1 MNKKTASLSPEFC
14 SLLFRTISDGVYLID
29 PATSRILDSNPA
41 GYQVLGMER
50 EELVD
55 ESVLTLNRDV
65 KGPEQWREIVEMI
78 KAKGHYVFAGRH
90 TRKDGT
96 DFPVEVVTD
105 YIDYAGQPLL
115 ISVARDLSDHLRMR
129 EYLNDSQLIRTLL
142 LNDSSDGLWD
152 WNLENDTLFL
162 SPQWFRMLGYSPHEI
177 PTPTL
182 DTWVSSVHPDDIEGV
197 FKLLQEHLDGKTSR
211 YEARYRLRTRNGHYL
226 WVHDR
231 GMIAASDDNGRA
243 TRMIGLVLDVTESQ
257 MYADQ
262 LLTLSQRDELT
273 GLYNRRT
280 GYELFERYLH
290 DSRENGMPMQVVM
303 LDIDHFKSLN
313 DSYGHQVGDQ
323 AILHVTKLLRAHMRQ
338 EDMMFRWGGEEFL
351 LLCPSVQRKQ
361 AIQLIQRL
369 LAAVESMPFEA
380 EGELSLQMTCSAG
393 IASFPQDGDT
403 IRTLVSAADKAMYE
417 AKQAGRNRIA

>member
-1 MNKKTASLSPEFC
+1 MS
-14 SLLFRTISDGVYLID
+14 
-29 PATSRILDSNPA
+29 
-41 GYQVLGMER
+41 
-50 EELVD
+50 
-55 ESVLTLNRDV
+55 
-65 KGPEQWREIVEMI
+65 KGREQWREIVEMI